1 MNNEQHT
8 DSASK
13 KLNKTIRAA
22 TSWTDFSYLRWSGV
36 DKPTSRLGKIKVEKF
51 LQENNFPHL
60 KVLKVF
66 NSARDINL
74 DNTPDCFVLKPSSL
88 WSGKGVMLL
97 HKIANIKEYYDSKSG
112 KVVSA
117 SRIKELGLQLENEIG
132 KKISFIIEERALDE
146 DSNVNIPFDYKVF
159 TFYGVPKFILQVDR
173 NHPTPKMA
181 FFDGEFNPITDDRV
195 IVSESKKSDAE
206 GMHRTPQCA
215 EDILKLASD
224 ITLKLNASFI
234 SVDCY
239 ATTKGA
245 MFGELTH
252 TPGGPWYGSMYRFS
266 ETFDKELGAA
276 WAEAYRQLGQS
287 IPNIATPYEIKFK
300 GNTVRTI
307 Y

>member
-1 MNNEQHT
+1 N
-8 DSASK
+8 
-13 KLNKTIRAA
+13 
-22 TSWTDFSYLRWSGV
+22 
-36 DKPTSRLGKIKVEKF
+36 
-51 LQENNFPHL
+51 
-60 KVLKVF
+60 
-66 NSARDINL
+66 INL

-97 HKIANIKEYYDSKSG
+97 HKIANLREYYDSKSG
-112 KVVSA
+112 KVISVS
-117 SRIKELGLQLENEIG
+117 SVKESGLRLENEIG
-132 KKISFIIEERALDE
+132 KKINFIIEERALDE

-159 TFYGVPKFILQVDR
+159 TFFGIPKFILQVDR
-173 NHPTPKMA
+173 NHSTPKIA

-195 IVSESKKSDAE
+195 MISDPKKNDIA
-206 GMHRTPQCA
+206 GIHRTPKCA
-215 EDILKLASD
+215 ENILRLASD

-266 ETFDKELGAA
+266 ENFENELGAA
-276 WAEAYRQLGQS
+276 WAEAYKKLDLP
-287 IPNIATPYEIKFK
+287 IPNIKTPYEIKFK
-300 GNTVRTI
+300 GNTIRTI